1 MRKGREEIPFKCV
14 IVLILVSLDAFRKQ
28 KKKKHAIIITDMK
41 LFSKHLKTRHINL
54 EESVES
60 LTRRAWGKTGTV
72 LGVDRGKKEETT
84 IVKLTT
90 ICRFPMPLSVFLFS
104 IAIST

>member
-1 MRKGREEIPFKCV
+1 MRHCSGSGV
-14 IVLILVSLDAFRKQ
+14 IRRVQKPK

-72 LGVDRGKKEETT
+72 LGVDRGKK
-84 IVKLTT
+84 
-90 ICRFPMPLSVFLFS
+90 RRQRS
-104 IAIST
+104 

>member
-1 MRKGREEIPFKCV
+1 MGKGREEIPFKCV
-14 IVLILVSLDAFRKQ
+14 IVLVLVSLDAFRNQ
-28 KKKKHAIIITDMK
+28 KKHAIIITDMK